1 MIELS
6 PAEIELLEEFR
17 EELGPR
23 VISNVG
29 LPANLPAE
37 LVQALYKLVCEK
49 VAEHDL
55 PAAVRKSLKEVS

>member
-6 PAEIELLEEFR
+6 PTEVELLEEFR
-17 EELGPR
+17 EELTSHA
-23 VISNVG
+23 VSNIG
-29 LPANLPAE
+29 FTTELSAE

>member
-1 MIELS
+1 MTKLP

-17 EELGPR
+17 EELAPR

-29 LPANLPAE
+29 LPAYLPAE
-37 LVQALYKLVCEK
+37 LVQVLYKLVCEK
-49 VAEHDL
+49 VAENEL

>member
-6 PAEIELLEEFR
+6 PIEIELLEEFR

-23 VISNVG
+23 VISDVG
-29 LPANLPAE
+29 FAAELPAA

-49 VAEHDL
+49 VAENEL
-55 PAAVRKSLKEVS
+55 PYKVLKSLREVS